1 MLVTVR
7 LAAQCRCGP
16 VNSDVKPMRR
26 QRPLEAI
33 CGALIAAAATYLLA
47 PAQWAEIIFLVGV
60 AMLAVLALLL
70 DTDSREWGTAHPV
83 AGVFLYLLVGVGP
96 HKVRE
101 DAGPFFLWF
110 VFFAA
115 YTLSLCACFVWSAYV

>member
-1 MLVTVR
+1 
-7 LAAQCRCGP
+7 
-16 VNSDVKPMRR
+16 MRR

-70 DTDSREWGTAHPV
+70 DTGSREWGTAHPV
-83 AGVFLYLLVGVGP
+83 AGAFLYLLVGVGP

-101 DAGPFFLWF
+101 DVGPFFLWF